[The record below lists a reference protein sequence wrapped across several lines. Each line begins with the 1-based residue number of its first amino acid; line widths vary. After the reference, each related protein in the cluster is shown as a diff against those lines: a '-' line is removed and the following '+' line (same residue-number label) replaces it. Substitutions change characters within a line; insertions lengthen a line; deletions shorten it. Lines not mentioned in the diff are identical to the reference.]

1 MTIGVHRRLAWI
13 VGPASLTAS
22 VATIGTP
29 LAHAA
34 ELTVCAQACEFSRI
48 QDAVD
53 FAHHGDLIK
62 IGPGAYYENIYVN
75 KSLTLS
81 GAGRDKTRV
90 DGKLAG
96 PVITLDS
103 PPGAAADVPIVI
115 TNVTIT
121 HGRGLGIGGG
131 VEVMGQ
137 ARLEMHSCIL
147 ISNRSDGSGN
157 GAGGGINV
165 ESFTNVPNR
174 ITDTLLVY
182 NHSQSGGGGLA
193 VSFESV
199 VDIIRS
205 TISRNDTAAFGGGI
219 RLLSKSIAKID
230 NTSITENRSKLGGGG
245 VAGSSGAPLNPGASV
260 TISDSVIADNATSQ
274 NGGGILG
281 PADLVSNTVIARNR
295 ATIDGG
301 GWLATGFPDLKNV
314 FIVQNTAGHDGGGI
328 LTGGQLILSATTLG
342 QNHPNNCAEESPY
355 GSGCP

>member
-1 MTIGVHRRLAWI
+1 MTVGVHRRLAWI
-13 VGPASLTAS
+13 VVPASLIAS

-62 IGPGAYYENIYVN
+62 IGPGAYYENIHVN

-90 DGKLAG
+90 DGQLAG

-115 TNVTIT
+115 SNVTIT

-131 VEVMGQ
+131 VEVTGL
-137 ARLEMHSCIL
+137 ARLEMNSCIL

-165 ESFTNVPNR
+165 ESLTNAPNR

-199 VDIIRS
+199 VDILRS
-205 TISRNDTAAFGGGI
+205 TISRNDTASIGGGI
-219 RLLSKSIAKID
+219 LLLSKSIAKID

-245 VAGSSGAPLNPGASV
+245 VAAGFGSHFNPGAAV

-281 PADLVSNTVIARNR
+281 PAVLVSNTVIARNQ
-295 ATIDGG
+295 AAIDGG
-301 GWLATGFPDLKNV
+301 GWFATGIPVLKNV
-314 FIVQNTAGHDGGGI
+314 FVVQNRAGHDGGGI
-328 LTGGQLILSATTLG
+328 LTRGQLTLRATTVG
-342 QNHPNNCAEESPY
+342 QNHPNDCAEESPY